1 MAKDKKGKKKDKLIS
16 LLRHTWI
23 LLFLVLTMAFSGY
36 TDNLAIES
44 QSLMQ
49 SHIYDY
55 VYITNMSIDSSSGA
69 SSINYSFLDHEFK
82 ANVQATTCNSYVTY
96 NVSITN
102 TTPYKAFITST
113 SIASQINGQGVATN
127 TLSVEFINVTPNN
140 FNFNSN

>member
-1 MAKDKKGKKKDKLIS
+1 MAKDKKGKKKDKLLS

-55 VYITNMSIDSSSGA
+55 VYITHAEVSDFNGGSS
-69 SSINYSFLDHEFK
+69 NNFSFLDHEIR
-82 ANVQATTCNSYVTY
+82 TD
-96 NVSITN
+96 VSKYDLKF
-102 TTPYKAFITST
+102 PSLYLKLT
-113 SIASQINGQGVATN
+113 SIWSIKLV
-127 TLSVEFINVTPNN
+127 I
-140 FNFNSN
+140 